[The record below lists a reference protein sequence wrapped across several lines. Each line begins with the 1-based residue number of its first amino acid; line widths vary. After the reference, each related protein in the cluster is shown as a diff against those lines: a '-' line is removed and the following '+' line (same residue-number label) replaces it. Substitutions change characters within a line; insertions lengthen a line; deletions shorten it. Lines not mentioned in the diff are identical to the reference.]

1 MIHFSVSLSDDSQTL
16 AATKKEQQETSPI
29 VNDEHEPLLEVKLP
43 EHSSEGKPP
52 TQTTFY
58 DEMIC
63 LLQEKLQDPENYS
76 SVVDDTNASTNNATL
91 YMDPLNINK
100 SS

>member
-1 MIHFSVSLSDDSQTL
+1 
-16 AATKKEQQETSPI
+16 
-29 VNDEHEPLLEVKLP
+29 
-43 EHSSEGKPP
+43 
-52 TQTTFY
+52 
-58 DEMIC
+58 MIC

-76 SVVDDTNASTNNATL
+76 EVVDDTNASTNNATL